1 MNRLAALVAKA
12 PLKSRGGSQG
22 RVLLPSAAK
31 RSSRPLV
38 SSLSRRNYVSRS
50 SAPSSAW
57 GMGQVDRPSSIRR
70 ETAGLQSRSSNEV
83 ISTISQHLKKG
94 NQTGAL
100 NLYEEVFRPHIY
112 HQLERGK
119 VGGSG
124 VMGLEQWKLPVDV
137 TRQLLRCAKDT
148 ARYALAEE
156 FFALLSNSEA
166 VIAQDVATMLSV
178 YAMTSQTK
186 EGEALFNDIIHRSP
200 DSPNYIKPNVYL
212 YNGMLKLYKGSK
224 ETSKARSTW
233 AQMIHLAVLS
243 NSASPMLLSDY
254 HTLFPGQN
262 STTGRGTQHSILS
275 DESDAQSSILDSA
288 DPLASLSEDDD
299 ILSGLTSSR
308 STRFRLNAAS
318 FAMAFSAGAVQPDE
332 FSPILDALIAS
343 SSSKRPSL
351 LSAISFSAFM
361 SAVPTNLVK
370 SLEPRLTTARRL
382 IGTIQI
388 TNYVAILSAYAHAG
402 MRRQTEEIEEE
413 MMEARLAQSPSTVTT
428 LLALYTRLH
437 LVEHQKR
444 FMSKIRTKNPDLHSM
459 TTIMNALTHQGQSGT
474 ALSFFREFQKNNTFV
489 DIVAYNS
496 AMNAAAAATSPT
508 HVLEL
513 MQEARDRGLTLDVTS
528 FAMLQSAYAR
538 ASDLEGFRS
547 SMVKLRNELGV
558 NPDARSWTAYLQ
570 LLKRLNAPAFDIEQG
585 IHSMLSCGYAPNS
598 TTLIPLLQHLER
610 RGEVKTLLRIEDLA
624 KSGALGPEAKKT
636 IAQNR
641 SQMPMG
647 PLLKQALAHAKGSS
661 SQGDSL

>member
-1 MNRLAALVAKA
+1 
-12 PLKSRGGSQG
+12 
-22 RVLLPSAAK
+22 
-31 RSSRPLV
+31 
-38 SSLSRRNYVSRS
+38 
-50 SAPSSAW
+50 
-57 GMGQVDRPSSIRR
+57 
-70 ETAGLQSRSSNEV
+70 
-83 ISTISQHLKKG
+83 
-94 NQTGAL
+94 
-100 NLYEEVFRPHIY
+100 
-112 HQLERGK
+112 
-119 VGGSG
+119 
-124 VMGLEQWKLPVDV
+124 MGLEQWKLPVDV

-156 FFALLSNSEA
+156 FFALLSSAEA
-166 VIAQDVATMLSV
+166 AIAQDVATMLSV
-178 YAMTSQTK
+178 YAMTSQVK
-186 EGEALFNDIIHRSP
+186 EGESLFNDVVHRSP

-212 YNGMLKLYKGSK
+212 YNGMLKLYRGTK

-233 AQMIHLAVLS
+233 AEMVHLAVLS
-243 NSASPMLLSDY
+243 KTASPTLLSDY
-254 HTLFPGQN
+254 YTLYPAN
-262 STTGRGTQHSILS
+262 TTSSRRGLLNPILEEEN
-275 DESDAQSSILDSA
+275 DDQTSILDSA
-288 DPLASLSEDDD
+288 DPLASLTEEGD
-299 ILSGLTSSR
+299 ILGNLTSSR
-308 STRFRLNAAS
+308 SIKFRLNAAS

-332 FSPILDALIAS
+332 FSPILDAFIAS
-343 SSSKRPSL
+343 SGSKTNSL

-361 SAVPTNLVK
+361 TAVPTNMVK

-388 TNYVAILSAYAHAG
+388 ANYVAILSAYAHAG

-489 DIVAYNS
+489 DIIAYNS

-513 MQEARDRGLTLDVTS
+513 MQEARERGLTLDVTS

-585 IHSMLSCGYAPNS
+585 IHSMLSCGFAPNS
-598 TTLIPLLQHLER
+598 ATLIQLLQHLER
-610 RGEVKTLLRIEDLA
+610 RGEVKALLRIEDLA

-636 IAQNR
+636 IAQSR

-647 PLLKQALAHAKGSS
+647 PLLKQALAHAKGSTS
-661 SQGDSL
+661 SQGESL